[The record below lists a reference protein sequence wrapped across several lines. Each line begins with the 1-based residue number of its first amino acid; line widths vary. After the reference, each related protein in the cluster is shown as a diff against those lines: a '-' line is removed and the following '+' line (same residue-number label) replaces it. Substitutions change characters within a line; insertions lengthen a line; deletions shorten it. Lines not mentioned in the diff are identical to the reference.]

1 MPTILVQNLRGYP
14 RRSRAIGRDVLQT
27 ARFGD
32 SSRHSRPHNAITLRS
47 QTIVCG
53 TEFIS
58 WVLPS
63 MLEQNLRGYHH
74 RSRAI
79 GRGVPKICLRTITEQ
94 PQKARLATLFRSQIG
109 VTAAEF
115 ISWMLPSMLATG
127 LKKYH
132 RRSCVQQLWS
142 PRHGGI
148 INKITQIWIS

>member
-63 MLEQNLRGYHH
+63 MLEQNLRGYPR
-74 RSRAI
+74 RSRAFNSCFVI
-79 GRGVPKICLRTITEQ
+79 EKAGHITKSVQIRLDSTTGATKHLLISPLSVLPYRT
-94 PQKARLATLFRSQIG
+94 ARDRAASVGTAGARSFTRQC
-109 VTAAEF
+109 
-115 ISWMLPSMLATG
+115 P
-127 LKKYH
+127 H
-132 RRSCVQQLWS
+132 
-142 PRHGGI
+142 
-148 INKITQIWIS
+148 